1 MEFSKKMIKFGS
13 REIDLSLFI
22 AALLLCIIGVF
33 LIFSAKHLSESPIER
48 TIYIKQVIWILLG
61 VLVCAVTFLIPIR
74 FYEIFSYVLYFFTLL
89 TLILILLV
97 GSSKMGAARW
107 ISIGGF
113 NIQPS
118 EFAKIAAI
126 FPLAR
131 YLAYSKRSIYSFR
144 WLASVV
150 GLIFLPA
157 LLILRQPDL
166 GTSLVFFAILITM
179 LFWSGV
185 PLVYLFLIISPVIS
199 LICAFSWVSWALFFL
214 LLVFLLYRLRLTFA
228 FSVGFLMLNL
238 AFGMITPLVWNKLH
252 DYQKQRIIVFL
263 DPGRDP
269 QGAGYQIIQSKI
281 AIGSGEAAGKG
292 YLEGSQTKLAFLPHQ
307 HTDFVFSVLGEEF
320 GFVGG
325 MILLG
330 LFAIILVKGIL
341 LAQKTRNAFASNVTI
356 GLIAIIGFQML
367 VNIGMTL
374 AVMPV
379 TGLPLPFVSYGGS
392 SMLVSWAILGI
403 LLAINSRWYE
413 Y

>member
-1 MEFSKKMIKFGS
+1 MIRLGS
-13 REIDLSLFI
+13 REIDWSLVI
-22 AALLLCIIGVF
+22 VALLLCIIGVF
-33 LIFSAKHLSESPIER
+33 LIYSAKYHSESAAER
-48 TIYIKQVIWILLG
+48 TIWIKQIVWIVLGLLA
-61 VLVCAVTFLIPIR
+61 CALTFSIPLK
-74 FYEIFSYVLYFFTLL
+74 FYEVFSYVLYFLCLL
-89 TLILILLV
+89 SLVLILMV

-107 ISIGGF
+107 ISLGGF

-118 EFAKIAAI
+118 EFAKIGTL

-131 YLAYSKRSIYSFR
+131 YLAYSKRSIYGLR

-150 GLIFLPA
+150 GLTLMPA
-157 LLILRQPDL
+157 LLILKQPDL
-166 GTSLVFFAILITM
+166 GTSLVFFAILISM

-185 PLVYLFLIISPVIS
+185 PLLYLLLIVSPLVS
-199 LICAFSWVSWALFFL
+199 LVCAFHWISWALFFL
-214 LLVFLLYRLRLTFA
+214 LLVFLLHRLRLTFV
-228 FSVGFLMLNL
+228 FSVGFLLVNL
-238 AFGMITPLVWNKLH
+238 AFGMVTPLVWNKLH

-269 QGAGYQIIQSKI
+269 QGAGYQIIQSKV
-281 AIGSGEAAGKG
+281 AIGSGGIAGKG

-320 GFVGG
+320 GMLGG
-325 MILLG
+325 LVLLG
-330 LFAIILVKGIL
+330 LFAFLLVKGIL
-341 LAQKTRNAFASNVTI
+341 IAQKTRNTFAGNLAI
-356 GLIAIIGFQML
+356 GLVAILGFQML

-374 AVMPV
+374 GVMPV

-392 SMLVSWAILGI
+392 SMIASWAMLGL

>member
-1 MEFSKKMIKFGS
+1 MIRLGS
-13 REIDLSLFI
+13 RDIDWSLVI
-22 AALLLCIIGVF
+22 VALLLCIIGVL
-33 LIFSAKHLSESPIER
+33 LIYSAKYHSESAAER
-48 TIYIKQVIWILLG
+48 TIWIKQIAWIVLGLLA
-61 VLVCAVTFLIPIR
+61 CALTFSIPLK
-74 FYEIFSYVLYFFTLL
+74 FYEVFSYVLYFLCLL
-89 TLILILLV
+89 SLVLILMV

-107 ISIGGF
+107 ISLGGF

-118 EFAKIAAI
+118 EFAKIGTL

-131 YLAYSKRSIYSFR
+131 YLAYSKRSIYGLR

-150 GLIFLPA
+150 GLTLMPA
-157 LLILRQPDL
+157 LLILKQPDL
-166 GTSLVFFAILITM
+166 GTSLVFFAILISM

-185 PLVYLFLIISPVIS
+185 PLLYLLLIVSPLVS
-199 LICAFSWVSWALFFL
+199 LVCAFHWISWALFFL
-214 LLVFLLYRLRLTFA
+214 LLVFLLHRLRLTFV
-228 FSVGFLMLNL
+228 FSVGFLLVNL
-238 AFGMITPLVWNKLH
+238 AFGMVTPLVWNKLH

-269 QGAGYQIIQSKI
+269 QGAGYQIIQSKV
-281 AIGSGEAAGKG
+281 AIGSGGIAGKG

-320 GFVGG
+320 GMLGG
-325 MILLG
+325 LVLLG
-330 LFAIILVKGIL
+330 LFAFLLVKGIL
-341 LAQKTRNAFASNVTI
+341 IAQKTRNTFAGNLAI
-356 GLIAIIGFQML
+356 GLVAILGFQML

-374 AVMPV
+374 GVMPV

-392 SMLVSWAILGI
+392 SMIASWAMLGL

>member
-1 MEFSKKMIKFGS
+1 MIKFRL
-13 REIDLSLFI
+13 RESDLTLI
-22 AALLLCIIGVF
+22 IVALILSAIGILLIY
-33 LIFSAKHLSESPIER
+33 SAKHHSDNPAER
-48 TIYIKQVIWILLG
+48 AIYLKQIIW
-61 VLVCAVTFLIPIR
+61 VLVGLSACVLVFSIPLR
-74 FYEIFSYVLYFFTLL
+74 FYEIFSYVLYFLSLL
-89 TLILILLV
+89 TLVLILVV

-118 EFAKIAAI
+118 EFAKIATI

-131 YLAYSKRSIYSFR
+131 YLAYSKRSFHSFR
-144 WLASVV
+144 WLASVI
-150 GLIFLPA
+150 GMALLPA
-157 LLILRQPDL
+157 LLILKQPDL
-166 GTSLVFFAILITM
+166 GTSLVFFAILISM

-185 PLVYLFLIISPVIS
+185 PLFYLFLIISPVIS
-199 LICAFSWVSWALFFL
+199 LICGFHPLSWAVFFL
-214 LLVFLLYRLRLTFA
+214 LLILLLYRLRPTFL
-228 FSVGFLMLNL
+228 FSVGFLLLNL
-238 AFGMITPLVWNKLH
+238 AFGTVTLLAWNKLH
-252 DYQKQRIIVFL
+252 HYQQQRIIVFL

-281 AIGSGEAAGKG
+281 AIGSGGLVGKG

-320 GFVGG
+320 GLLGG
-325 MILLG
+325 IILLG
-330 LFAIILVKGIL
+330 LFTFLIIKGIL
-341 LAQKTRNAFASNVTI
+341 IAQKARNTFASNVAI
-356 GLIAIIGFQML
+356 GLSAVIGFQMV

-374 AVMPV
+374 GVMPV

-392 SMLVSWAILGI
+392 SMLLSWVILGI

>member
-1 MEFSKKMIKFGS
+1 MLKFRS
-13 REIDLSLFI
+13 REIDLTLI
-22 AALLLCIIGVF
+22 IVALILSAIGILLIY
-33 LIFSAKHLSESPIER
+33 SAKHHSDNPVER
-48 TIYIKQVIWILLG
+48 AIYIKQIIW
-61 VLVCAVTFLIPIR
+61 VLVGLFVCALTFSIPLR
-74 FYEIFSYVLYFFTLL
+74 FYDIFSYVIYFLCLL
-89 TLILILLV
+89 TLVLILLI
-97 GSSKMGAARW
+97 GSSKMGASRW

-113 NIQPS
+113 NIQPA
-118 EFAKIAAI
+118 EFAKIATI

-150 GLIFLPA
+150 GMALLPA
-157 LLILRQPDL
+157 LLILKQPDL
-166 GTSLVFFAILITM
+166 GTSLVFFAILISM

-185 PLVYLFLIISPVIS
+185 PLFYLFLIISPVIS
-199 LICAFSWVSWALFFL
+199 LICAFHWLSWALFFL
-214 LLVFLLYRLRLTFA
+214 ILVLLLIRLRPTA
-228 FSVGFLMLNL
+228 VFSVGFLLLNL

-252 DYQKQRIIVFL
+252 HYQKDRIIVFL

-281 AIGSGEAAGKG
+281 AIGSGGLTGKG

-320 GFVGG
+320 GLLGG
-325 MILLG
+325 IILLG
-330 LFAIILVKGIL
+330 LFTFLIIKGIL
-341 LAQKTRNAFASNVTI
+341 IAQKTRNTFASNVAV
-356 GLIAIIGFQML
+356 GLSAIIGFQML

-374 AVMPV
+374 GVMPV

-392 SMLVSWAILGI
+392 SMLLCWVILGI

>member
-1 MEFSKKMIKFGS
+1 MVRFGS
-13 REIDLSLFI
+13 REIDLWLVM

-33 LIFSAKHLSESPIER
+33 LIYSAKHHSENPAER
-48 TIYIKQVIWILLG
+48 VIYLKQMVWILLG
-61 VLVCAVTFLIPIR
+61 MLVCALTFAIPLR
-74 FYEIFSYVLYFFTLL
+74 FYEVFSYAFYLL
-89 TLILILLV
+89 SILALVSILLV

-107 ISIGGF
+107 ISVGGF

-118 EFAKIAAI
+118 EFAKIATI

-131 YLAYSKRSIYSFR
+131 YLAYSKHSIYGFR

-150 GLIFLPA
+150 GLALVPA

-166 GTSLVFFAILITM
+166 GTSLVFLAVLISM

-185 PLVYLFLIISPVIS
+185 PLLYLFLIVSPVIS
-199 LICAFSWVSWALFFL
+199 LICAFHWASWALFFL
-214 LLVFLLYRLRLTFA
+214 LLVFLLHRLRLTFV
-228 FSVGFLMLNL
+228 FSVGFLLLNL

-252 DYQKQRIIVFL
+252 HYQKQRIIVFL

-269 QGAGYQIIQSKI
+269 QGAGYQIIQSKV
-281 AIGSGEAAGKG
+281 AIGSGGIAGKG
-292 YLEGSQTKLAFLPHQ
+292 FLQGSQTKLAFLPHQ

-320 GFVGG
+320 GLLGG
-325 MILLG
+325 IVLLG
-330 LFAIILVKGIL
+330 LFALLLVKGIL
-341 LAQKTRNAFASNVTI
+341 LAQKTRNTFAGNVAI
-356 GLIAIIGFQML
+356 GLVAVIGFQML

-374 AVMPV
+374 GVMPV

-392 SMLVSWAILGI
+392 SMLLSWSIVGL

>member
-1 MEFSKKMIKFGS
+1 MVRLGS
-13 REIDLSLFI
+13 REIDLWLVT

-33 LIFSAKHLSESPIER
+33 LIYSAKHHSENPAER
-48 TIYIKQVIWILLG
+48 VIYLKQIVWILLG
-61 VLVCAVTFLIPIR
+61 MLVCVLTFSIPLR
-74 FYEIFSYVLYFFTLL
+74 FYEVFSYAFYLL
-89 TLILILLV
+89 SLLALVSILLV

-107 ISIGGF
+107 ISVGGF

-118 EFAKIAAI
+118 EFAKIATI

-131 YLAYSKRSIYSFR
+131 YLAYSKHSIYGFR

-150 GLIFLPA
+150 GLALVPA

-166 GTSLVFFAILITM
+166 GTSLVFLAVLISM

-185 PLVYLFLIISPVIS
+185 PLLYLFLIVSPVIS
-199 LICAFSWVSWALFFL
+199 LICAFHWISWALFFL
-214 LLVFLLYRLRLTFA
+214 LLVFLLHRLRLTFV
-228 FSVGFLMLNL
+228 FSVGFLLLNL

-252 DYQKQRIIVFL
+252 HYQKQRIIIFL

-269 QGAGYQIIQSKI
+269 QGAGYQIIQSKV
-281 AIGSGEAAGKG
+281 AIGSGGIAGKG
-292 YLEGSQTKLAFLPHQ
+292 FLQGSQTKLAFLPHQ

-320 GFVGG
+320 GLLGEIVV
-325 MILLG
+325 LG
-330 LFAIILVKGIL
+330 LFALLLVKGIL
-341 LAQKTRNAFASNVTI
+341 LAQKTRNTFAGNVVI
-356 GLIAIIGFQML
+356 GLVAVIGFQML
-367 VNIGMTL
+367 VNVGMTL
-374 AVMPV
+374 GVMPV

-392 SMLVSWAILGI
+392 SMLLSWSIVGL